1 MGKIPLKKE
10 IKKGR
15 IEKEKEGKERKEKK
29 KNTKKIRKSFKIYS
43 IVMVKE
49 FLLPFS
55 ETGFYYNDSSQF
67 SRRDGL
73 LVKIITGG
81 KYSND
86 L

>member
-1 MGKIPLKKE
+1 
-10 IKKGR
+10 
-15 IEKEKEGKERKEKK
+15 
-29 KNTKKIRKSFKIYS
+29 
-43 IVMVKE
+43 MVKE
-49 FLLPFS
+49 FLLPFF

-73 LVKIITGG
+73 LVKIIPGG